1 MDKGSLW
8 DIIHNPTVK
17 LTWQQVSKICR
28 DVAAGMLTLLAVFA
42 YPMRR
47 FLPTCFAGLHAMHS
61 MQPAPLVHRDIKS
74 PNLLVGADDTVKIAD
89 FGLSRVQL
97 MNATMTGQK
106 GTWQWMAPEVL
117 GSQRYAESADMYS
130 YGVVVW
136 ELCCRDVPF
145 RGMHSIQAAMA
156 VMNHTLTLD
165 VPAFAP
171 PVLVSI
177 MCASLFVR
185 LVWHLAVT
193 RSFSGESASPRSL
206 QRGPQRCRFKFFH
219 FPQSSCCMPE

>member
-1 MDKGSLW
+1 
-8 DIIHNPTVK
+8 
-17 LTWQQVSKICR
+17 
-28 DVAAGMLTLLAVFA
+28 
-42 YPMRR
+42 
-47 FLPTCFAGLHAMHS
+47 MHS

-219 FPQSSCCMPE
+219 FPQSWCCMPE